1 MQAFS
6 QAAEGIRTLDLLHG
20 KQNVRSR
27 ASQES
32 PGKERFPSYR
42 WSARLP
48 SFYREIAGVSGL
60 KPDWGIMWI
69 RPTPALTNGWE
80 HIPPHAPGSQWVRVP
95 LLLLDTSSSRRRR
108 IGSLQTPAVVL
119 CGSGLGPGA
128 GAWFVARAVTTA
140 SAFAR
145 SLGAERKPPGPCRKR
160 WAAYGAEPNQRAPLI
175 EPNSCFSAVSS
186 RDGPTSSAVG
196 AGPPRKLASTLPTS
210 PPPNST

>member
-108 IGSLQTPAVVL
+108 IGSLQTPACPVRERIRSGRRCLV
-119 CGSGLGPGA
+119 CGPSSHDRLRVRA
-128 GAWFVARAVTTA
+128 IAWR
-140 SAFAR
+140 
-145 SLGAERKPPGPCRKR
+145 
-160 WAAYGAEPNQRAPLI
+160 
-175 EPNSCFSAVSS
+175 
-186 RDGPTSSAVG
+186 
-196 AGPPRKLASTLPTS
+196 
-210 PPPNST
+210 